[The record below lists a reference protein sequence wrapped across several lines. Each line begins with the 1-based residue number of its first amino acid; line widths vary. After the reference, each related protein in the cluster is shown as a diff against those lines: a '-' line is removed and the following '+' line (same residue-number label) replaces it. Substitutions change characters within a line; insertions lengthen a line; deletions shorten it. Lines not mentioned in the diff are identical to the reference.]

1 MQKESVGI
9 LPSDFCILHSSM
21 SATAI
26 SATRPSREIT
36 LAYLGELLFNAGF
49 IDDRQKTEVDA
60 ADRQQAR
67 AMSRTKA
74 GTRATEDD
82 ASAVKTIVAM
92 NLTDASGTGTRIDD
106 FLLARLIA
114 EDAHLPFYKID
125 PLRLDV
131 AMIESKISRPF
142 ARRHKMLPVA
152 VRDGRL
158 VVAVVNPFDSVA
170 IDSYRPM
177 ANQEIEIVV
186 ASESDII
193 SVINEQYGFRASVTK
208 AERDLTKGAIDLSNL
223 EQYVKLKS
231 GAEIE
236 TSDQHIVNAVDY
248 LLQHAY
254 DSRASD
260 IHIEPKREFAQ
271 IRFRIDG
278 VLHEI
283 QRVPKLVNLAVT
295 SRLKTM
301 CRMDIA
307 EKRRP
312 QDGRI
317 KTEHDGKEIEL
328 RVSTLPTAFGE
339 KVVMRIFDPDVLI
352 RDLAGIGF
360 YEDELKLFND
370 WIKRPHGIILVTG
383 PTGSG
388 KTVTLYSAL
397 KNLASPEIN
406 ITTIEDPIEMVSDD
420 FNQTAVQPKI
430 GITFAS
436 ALRTILRQDPDIIM
450 VGEIRDQE
458 TAQNAVQAALTGHLV
473 FATLHTNDAST
484 SVTRL
489 IDLGIQPFL
498 ISSTLIGA
506 MAQRLVRKIC
516 DDCKRNR
523 PLNIE
528 ESSMLNLQAPA
539 GKRIIVKEG
548 AGCHRCRNTG
558 YFGRTGIFEM
568 LPIDNAIRDL
578 IDRSEDFLKIKDMA
592 IKRGMRTLRQSALR
606 RLAEG
611 TTTFE
616 EVVRVTGI

>member
-1 MQKESVGI
+1 MTVTSV
-9 LPSDFCILHSSM
+9 PV
-21 SATAI
+21 
-26 SATRPSREIT
+26 PKVKREIT
-36 LAYLGELLFNAGF
+36 VAYLGDLLFNAGF
-49 IDDRQKTEVDA
+49 IDQKQRAEVEN
-60 ADRQQAR
+60 ADKQWRSQQK
-67 AMSRTKA
+67 SSK
-74 GTRATEDD
+74 TRADD
-82 ASAVKTIVAM
+82 DGANSPFKALAAM
-92 NLTDASGTGTRIDD
+92 NLTDASGNNTRMDD

-114 EDAHLPFYKID
+114 QDAHVPFFKID
-125 PLRLDV
+125 PLKLDV
-131 AMIESKISRPF
+131 DMIESKISRPF
-142 ARRHKMLPVA
+142 ARKNKLIPVA
-152 VRDGRL
+152 IRDGKL
-158 VVAVVNPFDSVA
+158 VVAIVNPFDTAA
-170 IDSYRPM
+170 IDSYRPI
-177 ANQEIEIVV
+177 AKQEIELVV
-186 ASESDII
+186 SSESDVMG
-193 SVINEQYGFRASVTK
+193 VITEQYGFRTAVTK
-208 AERDLTKGAIDLSNL
+208 AERDLNKGAIDLSNL
-223 EQYVKLKS
+223 EQFVKLKS

-236 TSDQHIVNAVDY
+236 SSDQHIVNAVDY

-260 IHIEPKREFAQ
+260 IHIEPKREFAL

-283 QRVPKLVNLAVT
+283 QRVPKLVNLAIT

-301 CRMDIA
+301 CRMDIS

-317 KTEHDGKEIEL
+317 TTEHDGKEIEL

-339 KVVMRIFDPDVLI
+339 KVVMRIFDPQI
-352 RDLAGIGF
+352 MIQELAGLGF
-360 YEDELKLFND
+360 YEDELKIFHD
-370 WIKRPHGIILVTG
+370 WIERPHGIILVTG

-397 KNLASPEIN
+397 KSLASPEIN
-406 ITTIEDPIEMVSDD
+406 ITTIEDPIDMVHEE
-420 FNQTAVQPKI
+420 FNQTSVQNKI

-473 FATLHTNDAST
+473 FSTLHTNDAAT

-489 IDLGIQPFL
+489 VDLGIQPFL
-498 ISSTLIGA
+498 ISSSLIGA
-506 MAQRLVRKIC
+506 MAQRLVRRIC
-516 DDCKRNR
+516 EDCKRNR
-523 PLNIE
+523 PLSME
-528 ESSMLNLQAPA
+528 EASMLNLQAPA

-548 AGCHRCRNTG
+548 GGCIRCRNTG
-558 YFGRTGIFEM
+558 YFGRTGIFEI
-568 LPIDNAIRDL
+568 LAIDNSIRDL

-606 RLAEG
+606 KLAEG
-611 TTTFE
+611 QTTFE

>member
-1 MQKESVGI
+1 MTAS
-9 LPSDFCILHSSM
+9 PSAS
-21 SATAI
+21 TA
-26 SATRPSREIT
+26 RPSREIT
-36 LAYLGELLFNAGF
+36 VAYLGELLFNAGF
-49 IDDRQKTEVDA
+49 VDERQKAEIDSVE
-60 ADRQQAR
+60 RQFRAHAR
-67 AMSRTKA
+67 GSKLRTD
-74 GTRATEDD
+74 EE
-82 ASAVKTIVAM
+82 ASAVKAIVAM
-92 NLTDASGTGTRIDD
+92 NLTDASGNATRIDD

-125 PLRLDV
+125 PLKLDLE
-131 AMIESKISRPF
+131 MIESRISRPF
-142 ARRHKMLPVA
+142 ARRHKMMPVV
-152 VRDGRL
+152 VRDGKL
-158 VVAVVNPFDSVA
+158 VVAIVNPFDSVA
-170 IDSYRPM
+170 IDSYRTM
-177 ANQEIEIVV
+177 VKQEIDLVV
-186 ASESDII
+186 SAESDIL

-208 AERDLTKGAIDLSNL
+208 AERDLKGGLDLSNL

-231 GAEIE
+231 GSEIE
-236 TSDQHIVNAVDY
+236 TSDQHIVNAVDF

-254 DSRASD
+254 ESRASD
-260 IHIEPKREFAQ
+260 IHVEPKREHAT

-278 VLHEI
+278 VLHEM
-283 QRVPKLVNLAVT
+283 QRVPKLVNLAIT

-317 KTEHDGKEIEL
+317 KTEHEGKEVEL

-339 KVVMRIFDPDVLI
+339 KVVMRIFDPDIMI
-352 RDLAGIGF
+352 RDLSGLGF
-360 YEDELKLFND
+360 YEDELKTFAD
-370 WIKRPHGIILVTG
+370 WIARPHGIILVTG

-397 KNLASPEIN
+397 KSLSSPEIN
-406 ITTIEDPIEMVSDD
+406 ITTIEDPIEMVWDD
-420 FNQTAVQPKI
+420 FNQTSVQNKI

-458 TAQNAVQAALTGHLV
+458 TAQNAIQAALTGHLV
-473 FATLHTNDAST
+473 FSTLHTNDAS
-484 SVTRL
+484 SSITRL

-498 ISSTLIGA
+498 ISSSLIGT
-506 MAQRLVRKIC
+506 MAQRLMRKIC
-516 DDCKRNR
+516 DHCKRNR
-523 PLNIE
+523 PLNME
-528 ESSMLNLQAPA
+528 EAAMLNLQAPP

-548 AGCHRCRNTG
+548 AGCIRCRNTG
-558 YFGRTGIFEM
+558 YFGRTGIFEI
-568 LPIDNAIRDL
+568 LPVDNSIRDL
-578 IDRSEDFLKIKDMA
+578 IDRTEDFLKIKDMA

-606 RLAEG
+606 KLAEG

>member
-1 MQKESVGI
+1 MTVTPIASHRK
-9 LPSDFCILHSSM
+9 
-21 SATAI
+21 
-26 SATRPSREIT
+26 SREIT
-36 LAYLGELLFNAGF
+36 VSYLGGLLFAAGF
-49 IDDRQKTEVDA
+49 IDEKQRAEVENLDKQFRTQSRSKSR
-60 ADRQQAR
+60 ADDEA
-67 AMSRTKA
+67 SPFKA
-74 GTRATEDD
+74 LMG
-82 ASAVKTIVAM
+82 M

-114 EDAHLPFYKID
+114 EDAQLHFFKID
-125 PLRLDV
+125 PLKLDV
-131 AMIESKISRPF
+131 EMIEAKISRPF
-142 ARRHKMLPVA
+142 ARKHKMVPVA
-152 VRDGRL
+152 VRDGKL
-158 VVAVVNPFDSVA
+158 IVSIVNPFDTSAV
-170 IDSYRPM
+170 DTFRQM
-177 ANQEIEIVV
+177 VQQEIELVV
-186 ASESDII
+186 SSESDVMG
-193 SVINEQYGFRASVTK
+193 VITEQYGFRASVTK
-208 AERDLTKGAIDLSNL
+208 AQRDLGRGAIDLSNL

-236 TSDQHIVNAVDY
+236 TSDAHIVNAVDF

-260 IHIEPKREFAQ
+260 IHIEPKRDHAV
-271 IRFRIDG
+271 IRFRIDCL
-278 VLHEI
+278 LHEI
-283 QRVPKLVNLAVT
+283 QRVPKLVNLAIT

-317 KTEHDGKEIEL
+317 KTDHQGKEVEL

-339 KVVMRIFDPDVLI
+339 KVVMRIFDPDVLL
-352 RDLAGIGF
+352 RTVAGLGF
-360 YEDELKLFND
+360 YEDELVTFSD

-397 KNLASPEIN
+397 KSLASPEIN
-406 ITTIEDPIEMVSDD
+406 ITTIEDPIEMVHDE
-420 FNQTAVQPKI
+420 FNQTAVQTEV
-430 GITFAS
+430 GITFGS

-450 VGEIRDQE
+450 VGEIRDDD
-458 TAQNAVQAALTGHLV
+458 TAQNAVQAALTGHPV
-473 FATLHTNDAST
+473 FSTLHTNDSAT

-516 DDCKRNR
+516 EDCKRNR
-523 PLNIE
+523 PLSPDE
-528 ESSMLNLQAPA
+528 AGMLNLRAPP

-548 AGCHRCRNTG
+548 GGCIRCRNTG

-568 LPIDNAIRDL
+568 LPIDNTIRDL
-578 IDRSEDFLKIKDMA
+578 IDRSEDFLKVKEMA
-592 IKRGMRTLRQSALR
+592 LKRGMRTLRQSALR
-606 RLAEG
+606 KLAEG
-611 TTTFE
+611 MTTFE
-616 EVVRVTGI
+616 ELVRVTGI

>member
-1 MQKESVGI
+1 MTITNVPTPK
-9 LPSDFCILHSSM
+9 
-21 SATAI
+21 A
-26 SATRPSREIT
+26 SREIT
-36 LAYLGELLFNAGF
+36 IAYLGELLFNAGF
-49 IDDRQKTEVDA
+49 IDERQRGEVDA
-60 ADRQQAR
+60 LDRQYRTQAKSSKSR
-67 AMSRTKA
+67 AD
-74 GTRATEDD
+74 EE
-82 ASAVKTIVAM
+82 ASPFRFIASL
-92 NLTDASGTGTRIDD
+92 NLTDASGNGTRIDD

-114 EDAHLPFYKID
+114 EDAHLPFFKID
-125 PLRLDV
+125 ALKLDV

-142 ARRHKMLPVA
+142 ARKNRMVPVA
-152 VRDGRL
+152 VRDGKL
-158 VVAVVNPFDSVA
+158 VVAMVNPFDTMA
-170 IDSYRPM
+170 LDSYRPM
-177 ANQEIEIVV
+177 AKQELELVV
-186 ASESDII
+186 SAETDVMA
-193 SVINEQYGFRASVTK
+193 VINEQYGFRASVTK
-208 AERDLTKGAIDLSNL
+208 AERDLSRGAIDLGNL
-223 EQYVKLKS
+223 EQYIKLKS
-231 GAEIE
+231 GTEIE
-236 TSDQHIVNAVDY
+236 TSDQHIVNAVDF

-254 DSRASD
+254 ESRASD
-260 IHIEPKREFAQ
+260 IHIEPKREMAL

-283 QRVPKLVNLAVT
+283 QRVPKLVNLAIT

-317 KTEHDGKEIEL
+317 KTEHEGKEVEL

-352 RDLAGIGF
+352 RDLHGLGF
-360 YEDELKLFND
+360 YEDELKIFAE

-397 KNLASPEIN
+397 KSLAAPEIN
-406 ITTIEDPIEMVSDD
+406 ITTIEDPIEMVYDD
-420 FNQTAVQPKI
+420 FNQTAVQSKI

-450 VGEIRDQE
+450 VGEIRDAE

-473 FATLHTNDAST
+473 FSTLHTNDAAT
-484 SVTRL
+484 SITRL
-489 IDLGIQPFL
+489 VDLGIQPFL

-516 DDCKRNR
+516 SDCRVNR
-523 PLNIE
+523 PLSVE
-528 ESSMLNLQAPA
+528 EASMLNLQAPP

-548 AGCHRCRNTG
+548 SGCIRCRNTG
-558 YFGRTGIFEM
+558 YFGRSGIFEI
-568 LPIDNAIRDL
+568 LSVDNAIRDM
-578 IDRSEDFLKIKDMA
+578 IDRGEDFLKIKETA
-592 IKRGMRTLRQSALR
+592 IRRGMRSLRQSALR
-606 RLAEG
+606 KLAEG
-611 TTTFE
+611 VTTFE

>member
-1 MQKESVGI
+1 MSMTLTNVP
-9 LPSDFCILHSSM
+9 LPGV
-21 SATAI
+21 
-26 SATRPSREIT
+26 SREIT
-36 LAYLGELLFNAGF
+36 VSYLGELLFNAGF
-49 IDDRQKTEVDA
+49 IDERQRAEVDN
-60 ADRQQAR
+60 ADRQFRLQAR
-67 AMSRTKA
+67 GTKSRA
-74 GTRATEDD
+74 EED
-82 ASAVKTIVAM
+82 ASPFKVIASM
-92 NLTDASGTGTRIDD
+92 NLTDASGNATRIDD

-125 PLRLDV
+125 PIKLDV
-131 AMIESKISRPF
+131 QMIESRISRPF
-142 ARRHKMLPVA
+142 ARKHRMVPVA
-152 VRDGRL
+152 VKDGKL
-158 VVAVVNPFDSVA
+158 VVAIVNPFDRMA
-170 IDSYRPM
+170 IDSYKPM
-177 ANQEIEIVV
+177 AKQELDLVV
-186 ASESDII
+186 AAESDVMG
-193 SVINEQYGFRASVTK
+193 VINEQYGFRASVTK
-208 AERDLTKGAIDLSNL
+208 AERDLTKGSLDLGNL
-223 EQYVKLKS
+223 EQYIKLKS
-231 GAEIE
+231 GSEIE
-236 TSDQHIVNAVDY
+236 TSDAHIVNAVDF

-260 IHIEPKREFAQ
+260 IHIEPKRELAL

-283 QRVPKLVNLAVT
+283 QRVPKLVNLAIT

-317 KTEHDGKEIEL
+317 KTEHAGQEIEL

-339 KVVMRIFDPDVLI
+339 KVVMRIFDPEVMI
-352 RDLAGIGF
+352 RELQGLGF
-360 YEDELKLFND
+360 YDDEMKTFGD

-397 KNLASPEIN
+397 KSLAAPEIN
-406 ITTIEDPIEMVSDD
+406 ITTIEDPIEMVHED
-420 FNQTAVQPKI
+420 FNQTSVQNKV

-473 FATLHTNDAST
+473 FSTLHTNDAAT
-484 SVTRL
+484 SITRL
-489 IDLGIQPFL
+489 FDLGIQPFL
-498 ISSTLIGA
+498 ISSSLIGT
-506 MAQRLVRKIC
+506 MAQRLLRRIC
-516 DDCKRNR
+516 QDCKRNR
-523 PLNIE
+523 PLTVE
-528 ESSMLNLQAPA
+528 EAAMLNLQAPA

-548 AGCHRCRNTG
+548 AGCIRCRNTG
-558 YFGRTGIFEM
+558 YFGRTGIFEI
-568 LPIDNAIRDL
+568 LPVDNTIRDL
-578 IDRSEDFLKIKDMA
+578 IDRGEDFLKIKDMA

-606 RLAEG
+606 KLAEG
-611 TTTFE
+611 ITSFE

>member
-1 MQKESVGI
+1 MT
-9 LPSDFCILHSSM
+9 
-21 SATAI
+21 ATPIA
-26 SATRPSREIT
+26 AHASREIT
-36 LAYLGELLFNAGF
+36 VSYLGELLFNAGF
-49 IDDRQKTEVDA
+49 IDERQRADVEA
-60 ADRQQAR
+60 ADRQFRLQAR
-67 AMSRTKA
+67 SSKL
-74 GTRATEDD
+74 RADEE
-82 ASAVKTIVAM
+82 ASPFKVLAAM
-92 NLTDASGTGTRIDD
+92 NLTDASGSGTRMDD

-114 EDAHLPFYKID
+114 EDAHLPFFKID

-131 AMIESKISRPF
+131 QMVESRISRPF
-142 ARRHKMLPVA
+142 ARKHKMVPVA
-152 VRDGRL
+152 IKDGKL
-158 VVAVVNPFDSVA
+158 VVAIVNPFDRLA
-170 IDSYRPM
+170 IDSYLPM
-177 ANQEIEIVV
+177 AKAEIELVV
-186 ASESDII
+186 AAESDVMG
-193 SVINEQYGFRASVTK
+193 VINEQYGFRASVTK
-208 AERDLTKGAIDLSNL
+208 ANRDLTKGAIDLGNL
-223 EQYVKLKS
+223 EQYIKLKS

-236 TSDQHIVNAVDY
+236 ASDAHIVNAVDF

-260 IHIEPKREFAQ
+260 IHIEPKREHAN

-283 QRVPKLVNLAVT
+283 QRVPKLVNLAIT

-317 KTEHDGKEIEL
+317 KTEHNGQEIEL

-339 KVVMRIFDPDVLI
+339 KMVMRIFDPEVMI
-352 RDLAGIGF
+352 KELAGLGF
-360 YEDELKLFND
+360 YDDELKMFAD

-397 KNLASPEIN
+397 KSLASPEIN
-406 ITTIEDPIEMVSDD
+406 ITTIEDPIEMVHDE
-420 FNQTAVQPKI
+420 FNQTSVQNKV

-450 VGEIRDQE
+450 VGEIRDGE

-473 FATLHTNDAST
+473 FSTLHTNDAST

-489 IDLGIQPFL
+489 VDLGIQPFL
-498 ISSTLIGA
+498 ISSTLIGT
-506 MAQRLVRKIC
+506 MAQRLVRRIC
-516 DDCKRNR
+516 EDCKTNR
-523 PLNIE
+523 PLTVE
-528 ESSMLNLQAPA
+528 EAAMLNLQAPQ

-548 AGCHRCRNTG
+548 AGCIRCRNTG
-558 YFGRTGIFEM
+558 YYGRTGIFEI
-568 LPIDNAIRDL
+568 LPVDNAIRDL
-578 IDRSEDFLKIKDMA
+578 IERGEDFLKIKDMA

-606 RLAEG
+606 KLAEG
-611 TTTFE
+611 VTSFE

>member
-1 MQKESVGI
+1 MTVTSI
-9 LPSDFCILHSSM
+9 
-21 SATAI
+21 TAG
-26 SATRPSREIT
+26 RKSREIT
-36 LAYLGELLFNAGF
+36 IGYLGELLLAAGF
-49 IDDRQKTEVDA
+49 IDDKQKVEVDLLDKQFRTA
-60 ADRQQAR
+60 H
-67 AMSRTKA
+67 SRTQTKMRVEEDVSPFKA
-74 GTRATEDD
+74 LM
-82 ASAVKTIVAM
+82 AM
-92 NLTDASGTGTRIDD
+92 NLTDASGSGTRIDD

-114 EDAHLPFYKID
+114 EDAHLTFFKID
-125 PLRLDV
+125 PLKLDLE
-131 AMIESKISRPF
+131 MIESKISRPF
-142 ARRHKMLPVA
+142 ARKNKMVPVA
-152 VRDGRL
+152 VKDGKL
-158 VVAVVNPFDSVA
+158 IVAIVNPFDTVA
-170 IDSYRPM
+170 LDTYHQMVKQDI
-177 ANQEIEIVV
+177 NLVV
-186 ASESDII
+186 SSETDVVG
-193 SVINEQYGFRASVTK
+193 VITEQYGFRASVTT
-208 AERDLTKGAIDLSNL
+208 AERDLGRGAIDLSNL

-236 TSDQHIVNAVDY
+236 TSDAHIVNAVDF

-260 IHIEPKREFAQ
+260 IHIEPKREHAL

-283 QRVPKLVNLAVT
+283 QRVPKLVNLAIT

-317 KTEHDGKEIEL
+317 KTEREGKEIEL

-339 KVVMRIFDPDVLI
+339 KVVMRIFDPDVMI
-352 RDLAGIGF
+352 RDLGGLGF
-360 YEDELKLFND
+360 YEDELKTFDD
-370 WIKRPHGIILVTG
+370 WISRPHGIILVTG

-397 KNLASPEIN
+397 KSLASPEIN
-406 ITTIEDPIEMVSDD
+406 ITTIEDPIEMVHDE
-420 FNQTAVQPKI
+420 FNQTSVQNKI
-430 GITFAS
+430 GITFAF

-450 VGEIRDQE
+450 VGEIRDDE

-473 FATLHTNDAST
+473 FSTLHTNDSAT

-516 DDCKRNR
+516 EDCKRNR
-523 PLNIE
+523 PLTLE

-548 AGCHRCRNTG
+548 AGCIRCRNTG
-558 YFGRTGIFEM
+558 YFGRTGIFEI

-606 RLAEG
+606 KLAEG
-611 TTTFE
+611 TTSFE

>member
-1 MQKESVGI
+1 MTVTNVAV
-9 LPSDFCILHSSM
+9 PR
-21 SATAI
+21 A
-26 SATRPSREIT
+26 SREIT
-36 LAYLGELLFNAGF
+36 VSYLGELLFNAGF
-49 IDDRQKTEVDA
+49 IDERQRTEVEN
-60 ADRQQAR
+60 ADRQYRLTAR
-67 AMSRTKA
+67 SSKTRLDEETSPFKA
-74 GTRATEDD
+74 LA
-82 ASAVKTIVAM
+82 AM
-92 NLTDASGTGTRIDD
+92 NLTDASGNGTRIDD

-114 EDAHLPFYKID
+114 EDAHLPFFKID
-125 PLRLDV
+125 PLKLDV
-131 AMIESKISRPF
+131 EMIESKISRPF
-142 ARRHKMLPVA
+142 ARKNKMIPVA
-152 VRDGRL
+152 IRDGKL
-158 VVAVVNPFDSVA
+158 ILAMVNPFDHNAVDA
-170 IDSYRPM
+170 YRPI
-177 ANQEIEIVV
+177 AKLDLEIVV
-186 ASESDII
+186 SAETDVMG
-193 SVINEQYGFRASVTK
+193 VINEQYGFRASVTK
-208 AERDLTKGAIDLSNL
+208 AERDLAKGSIDLSNL

-236 TSDQHIVNAVDY
+236 ASDQHIVNAVDF

-260 IHIEPKREFAQ
+260 IHIEPKREQAL

-283 QRVPKLVNLAVT
+283 QRVPKLVNLAIT

-307 EKRRP
+307 ERRRP

-317 KTEHDGKEIEL
+317 KTERDGKEIEL

-339 KVVMRIFDPDVLI
+339 KMVMRIFDPEIMI
-352 RDLAGIGF
+352 RDLGGLGF
-360 YEDELKLFND
+360 YEDELKIFAE

-397 KNLASPEIN
+397 KSLASPELN
-406 ITTIEDPIEMVSDD
+406 ITTIEDPIEMVADE
-420 FNQTAVQPKI
+420 FNQTSVQSKI

-450 VGEIRDQE
+450 VGEIRDEE

-473 FATLHTNDAST
+473 FSTLHTNDAAT
-484 SVTRL
+484 SITRL
-489 IDLGIQPFL
+489 VDLNIQPFL
-498 ISSTLIGA
+498 ISTTLIGA

-516 DDCKRNR
+516 EDCKRNR
-523 PLNIE
+523 PLSME
-528 ESSMLNLQAPA
+528 EAAMLNLQAPP

-548 AGCHRCRNTG
+548 AGCIRCRNTG
-558 YFGRTGIFEM
+558 YYGRSGIFEI
-568 LPIDNAIRDL
+568 LPIDNAIRDMV
-578 IDRSEDFLKIKDMA
+578 DHGEDFLKIKDMA

-606 RLAEG
+606 KLAEG
-611 TTTFE
+611 VTSFE

>member
-1 MQKESVGI
+1 MATLTSVPV
-9 LPSDFCILHSSM
+9 PS
-21 SATAI
+21 T
-26 SATRPSREIT
+26 SREIT
-36 LAYLGELLFNAGF
+36 VSYLGELLFNAGF
-49 IDDRQKTEVDA
+49 IDEKQRSEVEATDKQFRAHQKSSK
-60 ADRQQAR
+60 
-67 AMSRTKA
+67 SRSEDEPSPFKA
-74 GTRATEDD
+74 LAG
-82 ASAVKTIVAM
+82 M
-92 NLTDASGTGTRIDD
+92 NLTDASGNNTRIDD
-106 FLLARLIA
+106 LLLARLIA
-114 EDAHLPFYKID
+114 EDAHRPFFKID
-125 PLRLDV
+125 PLKLDV
-131 AMIESKISRPF
+131 EMIESKISRPF
-142 ARRHKMLPVA
+142 ARKNRMVPVA
-152 VRDGRL
+152 VRDGKL
-158 VVAVVNPFDSVA
+158 VVAMVNPFDTMA
-170 IDSYRPM
+170 IDSYRSI

-186 ASESDII
+186 SAESDVMG
-193 SVINEQYGFRASVTK
+193 VITEQYGFRASVTK
-208 AERDLTKGAIDLSNL
+208 AERDLSKGSIDLSNL

-236 TSDQHIVNAVDY
+236 ASDSHIVNAVDY

-260 IHIEPKREFAQ
+260 IHIEPKREYAL

-352 RDLAGIGF
+352 RDLSGLGF
-360 YEDELKLFND
+360 YEDELKVFHE
-370 WIKRPHGIILVTG
+370 WIERPHGIILVTG

-397 KNLASPEIN
+397 KVLASPEIN
-406 ITTIEDPIEMVSDD
+406 ITTIEDPIEMVYDD
-420 FNQTAVQPKI
+420 FNQTSVQNKI

-436 ALRTILRQDPDIIM
+436 TLRTILRQDPDIIM
-450 VGEIRDQE
+450 VGEIRDEE

-473 FATLHTNDAST
+473 FSTLHTNDAST

-523 PLNIE
+523 PLSLE
-528 ESSMLNLQAPA
+528 EAAMLNLQAPP

-548 AGCHRCRNTG
+548 AGCGRCRNTG
-558 YFGRTGIFEM
+558 YFGRTGIFEI
-568 LPIDNAIRDL
+568 LTIDNAIRDL
-578 IDRSEDFLKIKDMA
+578 IDRSEDFLKVKDMA
-592 IKRGMRTLRQSALR
+592 VKRGMRTLRQSALR
-606 RLAEG
+606 KLAEG
-611 TTTFE
+611 QTTFE

>member
-1 MQKESVGI
+1 MTTLTNV
-9 LPSDFCILHSSM
+9 PVP
-21 SATAI
+21 
-26 SATRPSREIT
+26 RVSREIT
-36 LAYLGELLFNAGF
+36 VSWLGELLFNAGF
-49 IDDRQKTEVDA
+49 IDERQRAEVDN
-60 ADRQQAR
+60 ADRQFRTHAR
-67 AMSRTKA
+67 TLKSRADEEPSPFKVI
-74 GTRATEDD
+74 RE
-82 ASAVKTIVAM
+82 M
-92 NLTDASGTGTRIDD
+92 NLTDASGNATRIDD

-114 EDAHLPFYKID
+114 EDAHLPFFKID

-131 AMIESKISRPF
+131 EMIESKISRPF
-142 ARRHKMLPVA
+142 ARKHRMVPVA
-152 VRDGRL
+152 VRDGKL
-158 VVAVVNPFDSVA
+158 VVSVVNPYDHGA

-177 ANQEIEIVV
+177 AKQEIELVV
-186 ASESDII
+186 SAESDVMG
-193 SVINEQYGFRASVTK
+193 VINEQYGFRASVTK
-208 AERDLTKGAIDLSNL
+208 AGRDLAKGAIDLGNL
-223 EQYVKLKS
+223 EQYIKLKS

-236 TSDQHIVNAVDY
+236 TSDQHIINAVDF

-260 IHIEPKREFAQ
+260 IHIEPKREHAN

-283 QRVPKLVNLAVT
+283 QRVPKLVNLAIT

-317 KTEHDGKEIEL
+317 KTEREGKEIEL

-339 KVVMRIFDPDVLI
+339 KVVMRIFDPDVML
-352 RDLAGIGF
+352 RELGGLGF
-360 YEDELKLFND
+360 YEDELKLFAD

-388 KTVTLYSAL
+388 KTVTLYTAL
-397 KNLASPEIN
+397 KSLASPEIN
-406 ITTIEDPIEMVSDD
+406 ITTIEDPIEMVYDD
-420 FNQTAVQPKI
+420 FNQTAVQNKI

-473 FATLHTNDAST
+473 FSTLHTNDSAT
-484 SVTRL
+484 SITRL
-489 IDLGIQPFL
+489 VDLGIEPFL
-498 ISSTLIGA
+498 ISSTLIGT

-516 DDCKRNR
+516 QDCKTNR
-523 PLNIE
+523 PLTLE
-528 ESSMLNLQAPA
+528 EASMLNLQAPP

-548 AGCHRCRNTG
+548 EGCIRCRNTG
-558 YFGRTGIFEM
+558 YFGRTGIFEI

-578 IDRSEDFLKIKDMA
+578 IDRGEDFLKIKEMA

-606 RLAEG
+606 KLAEG
-611 TTTFE
+611 VTSFE

>member
-1 MQKESVGI
+1 MTV
-9 LPSDFCILHSSM
+9 
-21 SATAI
+21 TAPP
-26 SATRPSREIT
+26 AVRKSREIT
-36 LAYLGELLFNAGF
+36 VAYLGELLFNAGF
-49 IDDRQKTEVDA
+49 IDEKQRGEIDGVERQWRA
-60 ADRQQAR
+60 QQAR
-67 AMSRTKA
+67 AAKGSRA
-74 GTRATEDD
+74 DED
-82 ASAVKTIVAM
+82 ASPFKALMAM

-114 EDAHLPFYKID
+114 EDAGLHFFKID
-125 PLRLDV
+125 ALKLDV
-131 AMIESKISRPF
+131 SMVESKISRPF
-142 ARRHKMLPVA
+142 ARKHRMVPVA
-152 VRDGRL
+152 VRDGKL
-158 VVAVVNPFDSVA
+158 IVAVVNPFDNVA
-170 IDSYRPM
+170 LDSYQQM
-177 ANQEIEIVV
+177 VKQDIHVV
-186 ASESDII
+186 VSAESDVMG
-193 SVINEQYGFRASVTK
+193 VINEQYGFRASVTK
-208 AERDLTKGAIDLSNL
+208 AERDLRGDGFALISNL

-231 GAEIE
+231 GSEIE
-236 TSDQHIVNAVDY
+236 TSDAHIVNAVDF

-260 IHIEPKREFAQ
+260 IHIEPKRENAV

-283 QRVPKLVNLAVT
+283 QRVPKLVNLAIT

-317 KTEHDGKEIEL
+317 KTDHQGKEVEL

-339 KVVMRIFDPDVLI
+339 KVVMRIFDPDVLL
-352 RDLAGIGF
+352 RSVSGLGF
-360 YEDELKLFND
+360 YEDEMATFSEWLR
-370 WIKRPHGIILVTG
+370 RPHGIILVTG

-397 KNLASPEIN
+397 KSLASPEVN
-406 ITTIEDPIEMVSDD
+406 ITTIEDPIEMVHDE
-420 FNQTAVQPKI
+420 FNQTAVQAKI
-430 GITFAS
+430 GITFAY

-458 TAQNAVQAALTGHLV
+458 TAENAVQAALTGHLV
-473 FATLHTNDAST
+473 FSTLHTNDAAT

-498 ISSTLIGA
+498 ISSVLIGA

-516 DDCKRNR
+516 SDCKRNR
-523 PLNIE
+523 PLTHE
-528 ESSMLNLQAPA
+528 EAGMLNLQAPP

-548 AGCHRCRNTG
+548 GGCIRCRNTG

-568 LPIDNAIRDL
+568 LPIDNTIRDL
-578 IDRSEDFLKIKDMA
+578 IDRGEDFLKIKEMA
-592 IKRGMRTLRQSALR
+592 LKRGMRTLRQSALR
-606 RLAEG
+606 KLAEG

>member
-1 MQKESVGI
+1 MT
-9 LPSDFCILHSSM
+9 
-21 SATAI
+21 TAPVR
-26 SATRPSREIT
+26 SSREIT
-36 LAYLGELLFNAGF
+36 VSYLGDLLLNAGF
-49 IDDRQKTEVDA
+49 IDEKQRGDIES
-60 ADRQQAR
+60 ADRQFRLQ
-67 AMSRTKA
+67 SRTSKLRAEEEASPFKVIA
-74 GTRATEDD
+74 G
-82 ASAVKTIVAM
+82 M
-92 NLTDASGTGTRIDD
+92 NLTDASGNSTRIDD
-106 FLLARLIA
+106 FLLARLLA
-114 EDAHLPFYKID
+114 EEAKLPFFKID
-125 PLRLDV
+125 PLKLDV
-131 AMIESKISRPF
+131 EMIETKISRPF
-142 ARRHKMLPVA
+142 ARKHRMVPVA

-158 VVAVVNPFDSVA
+158 VVALVNPFDTMA
-170 IDSYRPM
+170 IDSYRPI
-177 ANQEIEIVV
+177 AKQELELVV
-186 ASESDII
+186 SAESDVMG
-193 SVINEQYGFRASVTK
+193 VINEQYGFRASVTK
-208 AERDLTKGAIDLSNL
+208 AERGLAKGGIDLSNL

-231 GAEIE
+231 GSEIE
-236 TSDQHIVNAVDY
+236 TSDAHIVNAVDF

-260 IHIEPKREFAQ
+260 IHVEPKREHAN

-283 QRVPKLVNLAVT
+283 QRVPRLVNLAIT

-317 KTEHDGKEIEL
+317 KTERDGKEIEL

-339 KVVMRIFDPDVLI
+339 KVVMRIFDPDVLL
-352 RDLAGIGF
+352 RDLGGLGF
-360 YEDELKLFND
+360 YEDELRHFSD

-397 KNLASPEIN
+397 KSLASPEVN
-406 ITTIEDPIEMVSDD
+406 ITTIEDPVEMVYDD
-420 FNQTAVQPKI
+420 FNQTSVQPKI

-473 FATLHTNDAST
+473 FSTLHTNDAS
-484 SVTRL
+484 SSITRL
-489 IDLGIQPFL
+489 VDLGIQPFL

-516 DDCKRNR
+516 EDCRRNR
-523 PLNIE
+523 PLSLE
-528 ESSMLNLQAPA
+528 EAAMLNLQAPE

-548 AGCHRCRNTG
+548 AGCIRCRNTG

-568 LPIDNAIRDL
+568 LPVDNAIRDL
-578 IDRSEDFLKIKDMA
+578 IDRGEDFLKIKDMA

-606 RLAEG
+606 KLAEG
-611 TTTFE
+611 STTFE